1 MTFPSGNQVTTTEL
15 AAGTGNPATAR
26 AQLYLLATWFNELV
40 ASKNLANGVAVL
52 DGGAQLLSSQF
63 PDTFSPTG
71 ILTLAP
77 SAEVVK
83 IENVLRLEVMPKANV
98 LALANSTVGDM
109 ALAADDLTGANAKL
123 CMYNGTVWK
132 IIATLSTA
140 TTLS

>member
-15 AAGTGNPATAR
+15 SAGTGNPATAR

-71 ILTLAP
+71 ILTLSPTA
-77 SAEVVK
+77 AVVK

-140 TTLS
+140 TTLT

>member
-1 MTFPSGNQVTTTEL
+1 MTFPSGSQVDTTEL

-71 ILTLAP
+71 ILTLSP
-77 SAEVVK
+77 TDGVVK
-83 IENVLRLEVMPKANV
+83 IEDVLRLQIIPKADV
-98 LALANSTVGDM
+98 LALTSSTIGDV

-123 CMYNGTVWK
+123 VMYDGTEWK
-132 IIATLSTA
+132 IVATLSTA
-140 TTLS
+140 TALT